1 MCFFLWLLFIHIQF
15 ITFKRTVLATH
26 PEIWIQCEHI
36 CIYLYAYMLTA
47 HSEMQPHPE
56 LWVQLWFF
64 FSSCNFRLGDSEQ
77 NNDLNLQV
85 HECCMQHTLKHNV
98 KIWFVMVLMLVHTE
112 WLVSAF
118 QDVWYLFFSV
128 LEFQIWLTY
137 TWFASLCCVFFVAV
151 YFYWFYMCRHCS
163 LSCEIHL
170 VNNMTIFW
178 NVNFICWLL
187 ILFGNIVQKCVCI
200 NAIHVEH
207 QMLITRKRKY
217 YFCFAGCCLMCYIVL

>member
-1 MCFFLWLLFIHIQF
+1 MHHIERNREKERERERERKRYRERCVVCFFLWLLFIHIQF

-137 TWFASLCCVFFVAV
+137 TWFASLCCVFLWLF
-151 YFYWFYMCRHCS
+151 
-163 LSCEIHL
+163 
-170 VNNMTIFW
+170 IFIG
-178 NVNFICWLL
+178 FICADTAH
-187 ILFGNIVQKCVCI
+187 F
-200 NAIHVEH
+200 HV
-207 QMLITRKRKY
+207 KY
-217 YFCFAGCCLMCYIVL
+217 T